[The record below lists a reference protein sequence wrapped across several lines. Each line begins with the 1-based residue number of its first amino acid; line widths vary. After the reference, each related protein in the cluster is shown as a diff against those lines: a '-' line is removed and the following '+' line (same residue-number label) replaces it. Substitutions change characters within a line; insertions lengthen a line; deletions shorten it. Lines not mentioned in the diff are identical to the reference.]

1 MNTIKIRQMNSVS
14 INGKVIRVQECDNRI
29 YAELSFLNEKSK
41 KFYILGL
48 EKLGTDDNND
58 NKSKFDAKAYIQNGV
73 VPGVT
78 LAIQGTY
85 STTSIITDKGESV
98 NNQPCIIANHIIP
111 YDDTNTVQQLI
122 QQYYEKRSNVPNTNK
137 METTIGFYHF
147 IKSAGGNTFAMK
159 SILNPSEKAKL
170 YSMEKYD
177 EMCEWALKDSEVESE
192 SETTEKEQKEQA

>member
-14 INGKVIRVQECDNRI
+14 INGKVIRVQECDKRI
-29 YAELSFLNEKSK
+29 YAELAFLSEKEKGK

-48 EKLGTDDNND
+48 DKLGTD
-58 NKSKFDAKAYIQNGV
+58 KFDAKAYIQNGL

-85 STTSIITDKGESV
+85 STTSITTDKGEDI
-98 NNQPCIIANHIIP
+98 NNYPCIIANHIIP

-122 QQYYEKRSNVPNTNK
+122 QQYYEKRSNVPNTDK

>member
-1 MNTIKIRQMNSVS
+1 MKIKQMNSVS

-48 EKLGTDDNND
+48 EKLGTDDN
-58 NKSKFDAKAYIQNGV
+58 KSKFDSKAYIQNGL

-85 STTSIITDKGESV
+85 STTSIITDKGENIS
-98 NNQPCIIANHIIP
+98 NYPCIIANHIIP

-122 QQYYEKRSNVPNTNK
+122 QQYYEKRSNVSNTDK
-137 METTIGFYHF
+137 METTTGYYKF
-147 IKSAGGNTFAMK
+147 IKNTNGKEFAM
-159 SILNPSEKAKL
+159 IYLLDPTNPKF
-170 YSMEKYD
+170 YPMEQYD
-177 EMCEWALKDSEVESE
+177 EMFEWADKGGKPESN
-192 SETTEKEQKEQA
+192 EKEQKEQA

>member
-1 MNTIKIRQMNSVS
+1 MNTMKIKQMNSVS

-48 EKLGTDDNND
+48 EKLGTDDN
-58 NKSKFDAKAYIQNGV
+58 KSKFDSKAYIQNGL

-85 STTSIITDKGESV
+85 STTSIITDKGENIS
-98 NNQPCIIANHIIP
+98 NYPCIIANHIIP

-122 QQYYEKRSNVPNTNK
+122 QQYYEKRSNVSNTDK
-137 METTIGFYHF
+137 METTTGYYKF
-147 IKSAGGNTFAMK
+147 IKNTNGKEFAM
-159 SILNPSEKAKL
+159 IYLLDPTNPKF
-170 YSMEKYD
+170 YPMEQYD
-177 EMCEWALKDSEVESE
+177 EMFEWADKGGKPES
-192 SETTEKEQKEQA
+192 TEKEQKEQA

>member
-1 MNTIKIRQMNSVS
+1 MNTIKIKQMNSVS
-14 INGKVIRVQECDNRI
+14 INGKVIRVQECDKRI
-29 YAELSFLNEKSK
+29 YAELAFLSEKEKGK

-48 EKLGTDDNND
+48 DKLGTD
-58 NKSKFDAKAYIQNGV
+58 KFDAKAYIQNGL

-85 STTSIITDKGESV
+85 STTSITTDKGEDI
-98 NNQPCIIANHIIP
+98 NNYPCIIANHIIP

-122 QQYYEKRSNVPNTNK
+122 QQYYEKRSNVPNTDK

>member
-1 MNTIKIRQMNSVS
+1 MNTIKIKQMNSVS

-29 YAELSFLNEKSK
+29 YAELAFLSEKEKGK

-48 EKLGTDDNND
+48 DKLGTD
-58 NKSKFDAKAYIQNGV
+58 KFDSKAYIQNGL

-78 LAIQGTY
+78 LAIQGAY
-85 STTSIITDKGESV
+85 STTSIITDKGV
-98 NNQPCIIANHIIP
+98 NINNQPCIIANHIIP
-111 YDDTNTVQQLI
+111 YDDTTTIQQLI
-122 QQYYEKRSNVPNTNK
+122 QQYYEKRSNVPNTDK

-170 YSMEKYD
+170 YPMEKYD

-192 SETTEKEQKEQA
+192 TTEKEQKEQA

>member
-29 YAELSFLNEKSK
+29 YAELAFLSEKEKGK
-41 KFYILGL
+41 KFYILGID
-48 EKLGTDDNND
+48 KLGAD
-58 NKSKFDAKAYIQNGV
+58 KFDAKAYIQNGV

-85 STTSIITDKGESV
+85 STTSIITDKGESI

-137 METTIGFYHF
+137 METTIGFYNF
-147 IKSAGGNTFAMK
+147 IKSAGGNTFAMI
-159 SILNPSEKAKL
+159 SILNPSEKAKR
-170 YSMEKYD
+170 YPMEKYD